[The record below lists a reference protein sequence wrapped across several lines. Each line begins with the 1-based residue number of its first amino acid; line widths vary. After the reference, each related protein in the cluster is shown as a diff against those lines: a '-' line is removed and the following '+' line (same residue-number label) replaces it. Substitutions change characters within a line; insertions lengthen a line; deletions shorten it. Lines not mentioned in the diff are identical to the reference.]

1 MKILSPWKRLTSAS
15 SLNLRLTL
23 TSGQVFTWTEDSE
36 GVWRGVI
43 DKDCIFLKY
52 GDVIKEEKENQDC
65 HVYFAHYPADS
76 EGIDAKLRDFFQLD
90 TNMSDLY
97 RDWMSSDETGNF
109 INVVKDTTFHG
120 LRICRQDPFE
130 CLCAFIISQ
139 NNHVKRISSILTTIR
154 TSYGDKLLDL
164 PDGSSLH
171 AWPSLSTLADVS
183 EETWR
188 ELGLGYRAKYYKLTT
203 LEIQKLGGSSILHD
217 LRSDDIFRARE
228 ILTSFTG
235 VGRKVADCVSL
246 FSLDFK
252 WLVPCDTHVL
262 EISKKYFSKPEKNH
276 DKIQE
281 KFRTVFGDYA
291 GWAHCVLFAASL
303 KKRKR
308 AD

>member
-1 MKILSPWKRLTSAS
+1 MKFLSPWKRLTTAS

-36 GVWRGVI
+36 GIWRGVI
-43 DKDCIFLKY
+43 GSDCIFLKY
-52 GDVIKEEKENQDC
+52 TDDVKEEKENYEQ
-65 HVYFAHYPADS
+65 HVFFAHYPPDS
-76 EGIDAKLRDFFQLD
+76 EGVEAKLRDFFQLE
-90 TNMSDLY
+90 TNMSVLY
-97 RDWMSSDETGNF
+97 RDWMSADETGNF
-109 INVVKDTTFHG
+109 VNVVKDSTYHG

-154 TSYGDKLLDL
+154 INYGEKLLDL
-164 PDGSSLH
+164 PDGSSLY

-183 EETWR
+183 EDTWR

-203 LEIQKLGGSSILHD
+203 NQLSAMGGSNSLHD
-217 LRSDDIFRARE
+217 LRCDDIFKARE
-228 ILTSFTG
+228 TLTSFTG

-262 EISKKYFSKPEKNH
+262 EISKKYFNKPEKNH

-281 KFRTVFGDYA
+281 KFRAIFGEFA

-303 KKRKR
+303 NKRKR